1 MADGLGSRGYSKWG
15 YIRLVTCGA
24 PQGFIP
30 GLVLSNVFK
39 NGLHAG
45 LDCILRKF
53 ADDTKVGG
61 AADSLEAGE

>member
-1 MADGLGSRGYSKWG
+1 MGWAQGGD
-15 YIRLVTCGA
+15 IRLVTFGV
-24 PQGFIP
+24 PPGFFL

-53 ADDTKVGG
+53 ADDTKLGG